1 MASLF
6 GPRSNRMGILN
17 PTTQNPMQTPTQQIQ
32 NSFDRETIVENAI
45 QQSGGDA
52 KAAFYMAAKQMGLDP
67 NDVLAQMQSMGDMK
81 TMAQKAMSS
90 NPKLKRIASL
100 FSLMK

>member
-1 MASLF
+1 
-6 GPRSNRMGILN
+6 
-17 PTTQNPMQTPTQQIQ
+17 MQAPTQQIQ
-32 NSFDRETIVENAI
+32 NNFDREAIVENAI

-67 NDVLAQMQSMGDMK
+67 NEVLAQMQSMGDMK
-81 TMAQKAMSS
+81 TMAQKAMFS
-90 NPKLKRIASL
+90 NPKLKRIASF

>member
-1 MASLF
+1 M
-6 GPRSNRMGILN
+6 
-17 PTTQNPMQTPTQQIQ
+17 QNPMQTPTPQIQ
-32 NSFDRETIVENAI
+32 NSFNREAIVENAI

-52 KAAFYMAAKQMGLDP
+52 KAAFYMAAKQMGQDP
-67 NDVLAQMQSMGDMK
+67 DELLAQMQSMGDMK

-90 NPKLKRIASL
+90 NPRLKRIASL

>member
-1 MASLF
+1 M
-6 GPRSNRMGILN
+6 
-17 PTTQNPMQTPTQQIQ
+17 QNPMQIPTPQIQ
-32 NSFDRETIVENAI
+32 NSFDREAIVENAI

-52 KAAFYMAAKQMGLDP
+52 KAAFYMAAKQMGQDP
-67 NDVLAQMQSMGDMK
+67 DELLAQMQSMGDMK

-90 NPKLKRIASL
+90 NPRLKRIASL

>member
-6 GPRSNRMGILN
+6 GPRKNGMWIIN
-17 PTTQNPMQTPTQQIQ
+17 PTTQTLTPQIQ
-32 NSFDRETIVENAI
+32 NSFDREAIVENAI

-52 KAAFYMAAKQMGLDP
+52 KAAFYIAAKQMGQDP
-67 NDVLAQMQSMGDMK
+67 DELLAQMQSMGDMK
-81 TMAQKAMSS
+81 TMAQKAISS
-90 NPKLKRIASL
+90 NPRLKRIASL